1 MTGNLGDP
9 ELGLSKDVWEE
20 LSQSVDI
27 VIHNGALVHWVYAR
41 DFVACILACILA
53 NAFQIPVFDT

>member
-1 MTGNLGDP
+1 VTGNLGDP

-41 DFVACILACILA
+41 DFC
-53 NAFQIPVFDT
+53 